1 MRDLTL
7 GTFSYQVKI
16 NRPNG
21 NVGFPQNPPTPVRL
35 QIEMIEGHNIW
46 GTISFLGLNVS
57 FTGVKSNTGELFLVS
72 DVVAKKGDLIS
83 DTPPLPLLTNITHLS
98 KDKYQI
104 ISRDVGNGTSAI
116 SIATFTESKKKSKSE
131 SDSDSDW

>member
-1 MRDLTL
+1 M
-7 GTFSYQVKI
+7 
-16 NRPNG
+16 
-21 NVGFPQNPPTPVRL
+21 
-35 QIEMIEGHNIW
+35 
-46 GTISFLGLNVS
+46 
-57 FTGVKSNTGELFLVS
+57 FLVS

-83 DTPPLPLLTNITHLS
+83 DTPPLPLLTNITHLF

-116 SIATFTESKKKSKSE
+116 SIATFTKSKKKKKSKSE